1 VRYAALAARRDIDLG
16 FPYQGEANMPY
27 ARLFPLLLLLAA
39 VTAARA
45 GEIETLAREAEA
57 KAAAGQ
63 HVEAANA
70 LRQAL
75 TVLAA
80 NAPLLLRNV
89 QFVAEAPK
97 GFGIYQ
103 PRGGGSFRSGEPLV
117 VYAEPFG
124 IGWKPEGGQ
133 FNALLTV
140 DFEIR
145 TPAGDVLTGKK
156 DFGRFA
162 FTSRERN
169 LEIMT
174 HLTLNVS
181 GAPVGDYVFGAT
193 YHDKVTGKSAT
204 LDLPFQIR

>member
-1 VRYAALAARRDIDLG
+1 MVYVRLLALLIVLG
-16 FPYQGEANMPY
+16 FA
-27 ARLFPLLLLLAA
+27 
-39 VTAARA
+39 TTSRA
-45 GEIETLAREAEA
+45 GEIEALAREAEA

-75 TVLAA
+75 ATLAA
-80 NAPLLLRNV
+80 NAPLSLRNV
-89 QFVAEAPK
+89 QFVAGAPK

-103 PRGGGSFRSGEPLV
+103 PRGGNSFPPGEPLV

-124 IGWKPEGGQ
+124 VAWQPEGEQ

-145 TPAGDVLTGKK
+145 TPAGEILTGKK

-174 HLTLNVS
+174 HLTLNLS
-181 GAPVGDYVFGAT
+181 GAPAGDYVFGAT
-193 YHDKVTGKSAT
+193 YHDKMSGKSAS
-204 LDLPFQIR
+204 LDLPFQIK